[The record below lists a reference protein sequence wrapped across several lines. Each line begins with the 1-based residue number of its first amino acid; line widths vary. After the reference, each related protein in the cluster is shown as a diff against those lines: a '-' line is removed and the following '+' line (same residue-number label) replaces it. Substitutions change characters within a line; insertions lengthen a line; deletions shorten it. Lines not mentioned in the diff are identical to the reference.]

1 MPIAVSGSVLD
12 ERGKAIG
19 EARVSFAS
27 APVAVP
33 DIAALTDERGAFT
46 LSAPIPGRYTLA
58 VAADGFA
65 AANAEVTLG
74 KTAATLIVRL
84 HRE

>member
-1 MPIAVSGSVLD
+1 MPIVVSGRVLD
-12 ERGKAIG
+12 EQGKAVG
-19 EARVSFAS
+19 AARVSFAS

-33 DIAALTDERGAFT
+33 DIAALTDKQGAFT
-46 LSAPIPGRYTLA
+46 LSAPVPGRYTVA

-74 KTAATLIVRL
+74 DIAAKLAVRL
-84 HRE
+84 RRA